1 MELGVIVSV
10 VVVLSKGF
18 KPFMWDIT
26 WAAIWPRRCNHFS
39 FFSIA
44 LQSVIF
50 YAVQSPKLD
59 QWLRSD
65 VLREQ
70 LKSVHDPQYT
80 DIDRVFYQN
89 IDEDYDL
96 RHGGISKTTYLNCY
110 LAWIQYCALRKDPVS
125 NEMLETTMQWKL
137 LQKSKLFLLI
147 FYSF

>member
-1 MELGVIVSV
+1 MYLLCVLLSSERVSSHSYETLRELQYDFVDVIIF
-10 VVVLSKGF
+10 LSF
-18 KPFMWDIT
+18 P
-26 WAAIWPRRCNHFS
+26 
-39 FFSIA
+39 

-80 DIDRVFYQN
+80 DIDRTFYQN

-125 NEMLETTMQWKL
+125 NEMLGTTMQWKL
-137 LQKSKLFLLI
+137 LQRTKLFLLI
-147 FYSF
+147 FYSFQVQL

>member
-1 MELGVIVSV
+1 MRESQGASSPSFRSSTASEKREQNKL
-10 VVVLSKGF
+10 
-18 KPFMWDIT
+18 
-26 WAAIWPRRCNHFS
+26 RCGLKYRDVDLL
-39 FFSIA
+39 IQLLCLP

-70 LKSVHDPQYT
+70 LTSVHDPQYV
-80 DIDRVFYQN
+80 DIDRTFYHN

-96 RHGGISKTTYLNCY
+96 RHSGISKTSYLNCY

-125 NEMLETTMQWKL
+125 KCL
-137 LQKSKLFLLI
+137 
-147 FYSF
+147 